1 MSEQPNRMNERI
13 AFETPEN
20 IKISYQLAGPGTR
33 FLAWFADSIFLTLFC
48 LVLLVVF
55 IAVGVSFDGVLGDV
69 FEPGTGSA
77 DFGDD
82 AQFSMVFLG
91 IWLMIWS
98 LGSLFYFGLSELFL
112 RGQTIGK
119 RMSKIRVVKSDGF
132 SLDPL
137 SILIRSLFRIVD
149 QIPVLWIV
157 PVLSTSSQR
166 LGDMVAGTIVVSEE
180 PDQVSSVREVLSSR
194 PASDNE
200 FRFTVTM
207 LKRAQAADFAA
218 IESILERWSSLS
230 TEEQSALTGK
240 IVPALAQ
247 RLQSELPPLPDH
259 QQYLEDLLAA
269 EYRRQSR
276 NLG

>member
-1 MSEQPNRMNERI
+1 MNERI
-13 AFETPEN
+13 DFETPEN

-55 IAVGVSFDGVLGDV
+55 IAVGVSFDGVLSDM
-69 FEPGTGSA
+69 FEPGTRSSE
-77 DFGDD
+77 FGDD

-91 IWLMIWS
+91 IWIMIWS
-98 LGSLFYFGLSELFL
+98 LGSFFYFGLSELL
-112 RGQTIGK
+112 LHGQTIGK

-132 SLDPL
+132 SLDPV
-137 SILIRSLFRIVD
+137 SILVRSLFRVVD
-149 QIPVLWIV
+149 QLPLLWIV
-157 PVLSTSSQR
+157 PVLSDSSQR

-180 PDQVSSVREVLSSR
+180 PNQISPVRGTLSRRS
-194 PASDNE
+194 ATDSK
-200 FRFTVTM
+200 FRITVTM
-207 LKRAQAADFAA
+207 LKRAQVSDFAA

-230 TEEQSALTGK
+230 IAEQSALTEK

-247 RLQSELPPLPDH
+247 RLQTELPTLPDH